1 VAANIKNKIANCMIS
16 ISIIE
21 DHDYYRMS
29 LVNAIKEN
37 DFFQIKGIYA
47 TAEEALECLPV
58 NTPDIVIVDIKLKN
72 KSGIDVIL
80 ESKTNNLNT
89 QFLMC
94 TGFQNDEKIFSALKA
109 GAAGYIIKGSTTAE
123 IHDAL
128 IDLYEGG
135 SPMSPFIARKVIS
148 LLQNK
153 DAGTKRVDLG
163 LSARELEV
171 LSLLSKGLLYKEI
184 SDQLFISPNTVKN
197 HCKNIYK
204 RLHVQNKIEALNKFK
219 EYNYN

>member
-1 VAANIKNKIANCMIS
+1 MIS

>member
-153 DAGTKRVDLG
+153 DAGNKRVDLG

>member
-1 VAANIKNKIANCMIS
+1 MAANIKNKIANCMIS